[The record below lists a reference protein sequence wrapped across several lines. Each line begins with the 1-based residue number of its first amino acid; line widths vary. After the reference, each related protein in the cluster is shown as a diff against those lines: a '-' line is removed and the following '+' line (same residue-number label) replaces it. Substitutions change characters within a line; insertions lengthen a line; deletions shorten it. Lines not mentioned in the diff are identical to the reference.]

1 MDEIVF
7 NNEVETELIIDKPD
21 NGKEETPIIDPVSEV
36 PLITTSET
44 TSTELYSS
52 IDNTDNLT
60 LAPDAI
66 TENGS
71 ADNLQST
78 EPETETSASGN
89 IHSIDEIYTLLSDGV
104 TVKIQS
110 ESETESIESESEITL
125 SQIYSKLEETRLLES
140 ESLLQINNNVVKA
153 NNNDNILGFISI
165 SLLSALLGG
174 IVAIGFLK
182 GLR

>member
-1 MDEIVF
+1 MEEIVF
-7 NNEVETELIIDKPD
+7 NNEVETELFIDKQD
-21 NGKEETPIIDPVSEV
+21 IGKEETPNIDPVSEV

-44 TSTELYSS
+44 TSTELSSS
-52 IDNTDNLT
+52 IDNIDTLT

-66 TENGS
+66 TEEGS
-71 ADNLQST
+71 ADTLQSA
-78 EPETETSASGN
+78 EPETENNASGN

-110 ESETESIESESEITL
+110 ESETESFESESEITL
-125 SQIYSKLEETRLLES
+125 SQIYSILEETRILES
-140 ESLLQINNNVVKA
+140 EALLQINNNVVKA
-153 NNNDNILGFISI
+153 SNNDNILGFISI